1 MQMYDIITDKRYGR
15 ELSDEQIAFFIKG
28 YTAGSIPDYQAAA
41 LLMAICCNGMNRR
54 ETTTLTMEMARSG
67 QMLDLSDIP
76 GIKVDKHSTGGVG
89 DKTSLIV
96 GPIVAACGVPVA
108 KMSGRA
114 LGFTGGTIDKLE
126 SIPGFQT
133 ALPFEKFINLAGSTN
148 ICLISQ
154 TGDIA
159 PADKKLY
166 ALRDVTATVECQPL
180 ITSSIMSKK
189 IAAGADAIV
198 LDVKFG
204 RGAFMKTYEDALAL
218 AQGMVDLGEQ
228 VGRRT
233 VALITSMESPLG
245 YEIGT
250 ALEVQETVEVL
261 RGGGPDD
268 LRQVCLEL
276 AANMLHLGGK
286 GDIDECRVL
295 ARKSLENN
303 TAYMKL
309 WQMVLNQGGDATFL
323 NEPPTSVFTKSVLSP
338 CNGYVASLDAELC
351 GTASMHL
358 GAGRATKEDSID
370 YTAGVTLAV
379 KPGDLV
385 RQGDILAELHTS
397 DAKKIAEA
405 QQLIETAYKFSEQ
418 PPKPQPLILARV
430 TRDGVEEYK

>member
-1 MQMYDIITDKRYGR
+1 
-15 ELSDEQIAFFIKG
+15 
-28 YTAGSIPDYQAAA
+28 
-41 LLMAICCNGMNRR
+41 
-54 ETTTLTMEMARSG
+54 
-67 QMLDLSDIP
+67 
-76 GIKVDKHSTGGVG
+76 
-89 DKTSLIV
+89 
-96 GPIVAACGVPVA
+96 
-108 KMSGRA
+108 
-114 LGFTGGTIDKLE
+114 
-126 SIPGFQT
+126 
-133 ALPFEKFINLAGSTN
+133 
-148 ICLISQ
+148 
-154 TGDIA
+154 
-159 PADKKLY
+159 
-166 ALRDVTATVECQPL
+166 
-180 ITSSIMSKK
+180 
-189 IAAGADAIV
+189 
-198 LDVKFG
+198 
-204 RGAFMKTYEDALAL
+204 MKTYEDALAL

-370 YTAGVTLAV
+370 YTAGVTLTA

-385 RQGDILAELHTS
+385 HQGDILAELHTS
-397 DAKKIAEA
+397 DAKRIAEA

-430 TRDGVEEYK
+430 TLDGVEEYE

>member
-1 MQMYDIITDKRYGR
+1 MQMYDIINDKRHGR
-15 ELSDEQIAFFIKG
+15 ELTDQQIAYFIKG
-28 YTAGSIPDYQAAA
+28 YTAGDIPDYQASA

-76 GIKVDKHSTGGVG
+76 GVKVDKHSTGGVG
-89 DKTSLIV
+89 DKTTLIV

-114 LGFTGGTIDKLE
+114 LGFSGGTIDKLE

-166 ALRDVTATVECQPL
+166 ALRDVTATVECRPL
-180 ITSSIMSKK
+180 ITSSVMSKK

-198 LDVKFG
+198 LDVKCG
-204 RGAFMKTYEDALAL
+204 RGAFMKTYEGGLELAK
-218 AQGMVDLGEQ
+218 AMVDLGEQ

-233 VALITSMESPLG
+233 VALVTSMESPLG

-250 ALEVQETVEVL
+250 ALEVQEAVEVL
-261 RGGGPDD
+261 RGGGPRD
-268 LRQVCLEL
+268 LKEVCLEL

-286 GDIDECRVL
+286 GEIESCRAL
-295 ARKSLENN
+295 ARQTLSDN

-309 WQMVLNQGGDATFL
+309 WLLVLNKGGDATFL
-323 NEPPTSVFTKSVLSP
+323 DEPPTSVFTKPVLAT
-338 CNGYVASLDAELC
+338 CDGYVAGLDAELC
-351 GTASMHL
+351 GMASMHL

-370 YTAGVTLAV
+370 HTAGVTLKV

-385 RQGDILAELHTS
+385 HQGDILAELHTS
-397 DAKKIAEA
+397 DSQKLEEGYELVRSA
-405 QQLIETAYKFSEQ
+405 FSFSDRQ
-418 PPKPQPLILARV
+418 PEPQPLILARV
-430 TRDGVEEYK
+430 TREGVQEY

>member
-1 MQMYDIITDKRYGR
+1 MQMYDIINDKRHGR

-28 YTAGSIPDYQAAA
+28 YTAGSIPDYQASA

-114 LGFTGGTIDKLE
+114 LGFSGGTIDKLE

-166 ALRDVTATVECQPL
+166 ALRDVTATVDCQPL

-204 RGAFMKTYEDALAL
+204 SGAFMKTYEDGLELAK
-218 AQGMVDLGEQ
+218 AMVDLGEQ

-233 VALITSMESPLG
+233 VALVTSMESPLG

-250 ALEVQETVEVL
+250 ALEVQEAVEVL
-261 RGGGPDD
+261 RGGGPAD

-286 GDIDECRVL
+286 GDIESCRVL
-295 ARKSLENN
+295 AQQALDNN

-309 WQMVLNQGGDATFL
+309 
-323 NEPPTSVFTKSVLSP
+323 
-338 CNGYVASLDAELC
+338 
-351 GTASMHL
+351 
-358 GAGRATKEDSID
+358 
-370 YTAGVTLAV
+370 
-379 KPGDLV
+379 
-385 RQGDILAELHTS
+385 
-397 DAKKIAEA
+397 
-405 QQLIETAYKFSEQ
+405 
-418 PPKPQPLILARV
+418 
-430 TRDGVEEYK
+430 

>member
-1 MQMYDIITDKRYGR
+1 MQMYDIINDKRWGR
-15 ELSDEQIAFFIKG
+15 ELSDQQIAYFVKA
-28 YTAGSIPDYQAAA
+28 YTAGEIPDYQASA

-76 GIKVDKHSTGGVG
+76 GVKVDKHSTGGVG

-96 GPIVAACGVPVA
+96 APIVAACGVPVA

-114 LGFTGGTIDKLE
+114 LGFSGGTIDKLE

-189 IAAGADAIV
+189 IASGADAIV
-198 LDVKFG
+198 LDVKVG
-204 RGAFMKTYEDALAL
+204 RGAFMKTYADGLSLSRA
-218 AQGMVDLGEQ
+218 MVELGEQ

-233 VALITSMESPLG
+233 VAPVTSMDSPLG

-250 ALEVQETVEVL
+250 ALEVQEAVEVL
-261 RGGGPDD
+261 RGGGPED

-286 GDIDECRVL
+286 GDIESCRQMAQKAL
-295 ARKSLENN
+295 TDN

-323 NEPPTSVFTKSVLSP
+323 NEPPTSVFTKPVLAERD
-338 CNGYVASLDAELC
+338 GYVAALDAELC

-358 GAGRATKEDSID
+358 GVGRATKEDTID
-370 YTAGVTLAV
+370 HTAGVTLAA

-385 RQGDILAELHTS
+385 HQGEILAELHTS
-397 DAKKIAEA
+397 DAQKLAEA
-405 QQLIETAYKFSEQ
+405 QQLIQSAYSFSDQ
-418 PPKPQPLILARV
+418 PPQPKPLILARV
-430 TRDGVEEYK
+430 TRDGIEEY

>member
-1 MQMYDIITDKRYGR
+1 MQMYDIINDKRHGR

-28 YTAGSIPDYQAAA
+28 YTAGSIPDYQASA
-41 LLMAICCNGMNRR
+41 LLMAICCQGMTRR

-114 LGFTGGTIDKLE
+114 LGFSGGTIDKLE

-133 ALPFEKFINLAGSTN
+133 SLPFEKFINLAGSTN

-204 RGAFMKTYEDALAL
+204 SGAFMKTYEDGLELAK
-218 AQGMVDLGEQ
+218 GMVDLGEQ

-233 VALITSMESPLG
+233 VALVTSMESPLG

-250 ALEVQETVEVL
+250 ALEVQEAVEVL
-261 RGGGPDD
+261 RGGGPED
-268 LRQVCLEL
+268 LRKVCLEL

-286 GDIDECRVL
+286 GDIEACRLL
-295 ARKSLENN
+295 AQQALDNN

-323 NEPPTSVFTKSVLSP
+323 NEPPTAVFTKPVLAADE
-338 CNGYVASLDAELC
+338 GYVSRLDAELC

-358 GAGRATKEDSID
+358 GAGREKKDDPID
-370 YTAGVTLAV
+370 HTAGVTLAA
-379 KPGDLV
+379 KPGDYV
-385 RQGDILAELHTS
+385 RRGDILAELHTS
-397 DAKKIAEA
+397 DAKKLAEA
-405 QQLIETAYKFSEQ
+405 QQLVERAYAFSEQ
-418 PPKPQPLILARV
+418 PPKPQPLILSRV
-430 TRDGVEEYK
+430 TKDGVEDYR

>member
-1 MQMYDIITDKRYGR
+1 MQMYDIINDKRHGL
-15 ELSDEQIAFFIKG
+15 ELTDQQIAFFIKG
-28 YTAGSIPDYQAAA
+28 YTAGEIPDYQASA
-41 LLMAICCNGMNRR
+41 LLMAICCQGMNKR
-54 ETTTLTMEMARSG
+54 ETATLTMEMARSG
-67 QMLDLSDIP
+67 QMLDLSEIP

-89 DKTSLIV
+89 DKTTLIV

-114 LGFTGGTIDKLE
+114 LGFSGGTIDKLE

-133 ALPFEKFINLAGSTN
+133 TLPQEKFIDLAGTTN

-189 IAAGADAIV
+189 IAAGANAIV

-204 RGAFMKTYEDALAL
+204 KGAFMKTYEDGLKL
-218 AQGMVDLGEQ
+218 AQGMVELGET

-233 VALITSMESPLG
+233 VALVTSMESPLG

-250 ALEVQETVEVL
+250 ALEVQEAVEVL
-261 RGGGPDD
+261 RGGGPED
-268 LRQVCLEL
+268 LRKVCLEL

-286 GDIDECRVL
+286 GEIDDCRKL
-295 ARKSLENN
+295 AEQAISNN

-309 WQMVLNQGGDATFL
+309 WQMVLNQGGDASFL
-323 NEPPTSVFTKSVLSP
+323 DEPPTSTIRKPVLATAD
-338 CNGYVASLDAELC
+338 GYVTALDAELC
-351 GTASMHL
+351 GTASMLL

-370 YTAGVTLAV
+370 HTAGVTLV
-379 KPGDLV
+379 LKPGDPV
-385 RQGDILAELHTS
+385 RRGDVLAELHTS
-397 DAKKIAEA
+397 DAKKISEA
-405 QQLIETAYKFSEQ
+405 SKLITDAYSYGDQ
-418 PPKPQPLILARV
+418 PPQPQPLILARV
-430 TRDGVEEYK
+430 TKDGVEEYK

>member
-1 MQMYDIITDKRYGR
+1 MQMYDIINDKRHGR
-15 ELSDEQIAFFIKG
+15 ALSDQQIAFFVKG
-28 YTAGSIPDYQAAA
+28 YTAGAIPDYQASA
-41 LLMAICCNGMNRR
+41 LLMAICCQGMDRR
-54 ETTTLTMEMARSG
+54 ETTTLTLEMARSG

-76 GIKVDKHSTGGVG
+76 GVKVDKHSTGGVG

-96 GPIVAACGVPVA
+96 GPMVAACGVPVA

-114 LGFTGGTIDKLE
+114 LGFSGGTIDKLE

-133 ALPFEKFINLAGSTN
+133 ALPFEKFIDLAGSTN

-204 RGAFMKTYEDALAL
+204 RGAFMKTYEDALEL
-218 AQGMVDLGEQ
+218 AKAMVDLGEQ

-233 VALITSMESPLG
+233 VALVTSMESPLG
-245 YEIGT
+245 YQIGT
-250 ALEVQETVEVL
+250 ALEVQEAVEVL
-261 RGGGPDD
+261 RGGGPED
-268 LRQVCLEL
+268 LRRVCLEL

-286 GDIDECRVL
+286 GDIDSCRSL
-295 ARKSLENN
+295 AQQTLKDG
-303 TAYMKL
+303 TAFMKL

-323 NEPPTSVFTKSVLSP
+323 NEPPRSVITKPVLSP
-338 CNGYVASLDAELC
+338 GAGYVAGLDAELC

-358 GAGRATKEDSID
+358 GAGRATKEDAID
-370 YTAGVTLAV
+370 HSAGVTLAV
-379 KPGDLV
+379 KPGDPV

-397 DAKKIAEA
+397 DAKRLAEA
-405 QQLIETAYKFSEQ
+405 ESLIKKAYSFSPQ
-418 PPKPQPLILARV
+418 PPAAQPLLRSRV
-430 TRDGVEEYK
+430 TREGAEDYN

>member
-1 MQMYDIITDKRYGR
+1 MQMYDIINDKRYGR
-15 ELSDEQIAFFIKG
+15 ELSDEQIAYFIKG
-28 YTAGSIPDYQAAA
+28 YVAGSIPDYQAAA
-41 LLMAICCNGMNRR
+41 LLMAICCRGMNRR

-114 LGFTGGTIDKLE
+114 LGFSGGTIDKLE

-204 RGAFMKTYEDALAL
+204 RGAFMKTYEDGLAL
-218 AQGMVDLGEQ
+218 AKGMVDLGEQ
-228 VGRRT
+228 VVRRT
-233 VALITSMESPLG
+233 VALVTSMESPLG

-250 ALEVQETVEVL
+250 ALEVQEAVEVL
-261 RGGGPDD
+261 RGGGPED
-268 LRQVCLEL
+268 LRLVCLEL

-286 GDIDECRVL
+286 GDIAACRLL
-295 ARKSLENN
+295 AQQALDNN

-323 NEPPTSVFTKSVLSP
+323 NEPPTSVITRAVLSP
-338 CNGYVASLDAELC
+338 CDGYVSNLDAELC

-358 GAGRATKEDSID
+358 GAGRVTKEDAID
-370 YTAGVTLAV
+370 HTAGVTLAA
-379 KPGDLV
+379 KPGDRV

-405 QQLIETAYKFSEQ
+405 QQLIEKAYTFSEQ
-418 PPKPQPLILARV
+418 PPQKQPLILARL
-430 TRDGVEEYK
+430 TRDGVEEFE